1 MDKLIKNTTLSFLF
15 TSVTIFTFMYLAR
28 YIFFNNVFLLIF
40 VLLCLV
46 MLNAGKFISKKL
58 KNAPIFEVRV
68 IYIGDKELYDKF
80 AEFNNVSGN
89 NIDLVG
95 YISTGDV
102 LTNIDVCLGHIDDF
116 EEILKKHPCDR
127 VVLTQSLAEN
137 KNIEEYLNVISEMG
151 IIAQVILDVYKPD
164 GTKWYVSSLGVYPT
178 LTYHTVNLDPL
189 ALLTKRIM
197 DIIGATI
204 GLVLTAP
211 IMLVAAIFIKA
222 ESKGPVFFKQ
232 VRVGR
237 NGKRFTIYKLR
248 SMYLGS
254 ENQLQELMDKNEMG
268 GNGTIFKI
276 KEDPRLTKI
285 GSFLRRR
292 SIDEFPQFINVLI
305 GNMSLVGTRPPTV
318 NEVEKYDRHHF
329 KRISIK
335 PGITGIWQTSGRNNV
350 IDFDTIVEM
359 DVQYIERWS
368 ISLDCIIMLKTLK
381 VLLRSDGAH

>member
-1 MDKLIKNTTLSFLF
+1 
-15 TSVTIFTFMYLAR
+15 
-28 YIFFNNVFLLIF
+28 
-40 VLLCLV
+40 
-46 MLNAGKFISKKL
+46 MLNVGKLLSKKL
-58 KNAPIFEVRV
+58 KNVPAFEERV
-68 IYIGDKELYDKF
+68 IYIGDKKLYDKF
-80 AEFNNVSGN
+80 VKFNDVSGN

-95 YISTGDV
+95 YISTGDA
-102 LTNIDVCLGHIDDF
+102 LPSIDVCLGHINDF
-116 EEILKKHPCDR
+116 EEILRKHPCDR
-127 VVLTQSLAEN
+127 VVLTQSLAKQQN
-137 KNIEEYLNVISEMG
+137 VEEYLNVISEMG
-151 IIAQVILDVYKPD
+151 IIAQIILDVYRPD

-178 LTYHTVNLDPL
+178 LTYHTANLDPL
-189 ALLTKRIM
+189 ALLIKRIM
-197 DIIGATI
+197 DIMGATI

-211 IMLVAAIFIKA
+211 IMLVAAIFIKT

-232 VRVGR
+232 ERVGR

-254 ENQLQELMDKNEMG
+254 ENQLMELMDKNEMV

-276 KEDPRLTKI
+276 KEDPRLTKV
-285 GSFLRRR
+285 GVFLRRR

-305 GNMSLVGTRPPTV
+305 GNMSLVGTRPPTT

-335 PGITGIWQTSGRNNV
+335 PGITGIWQISGRNNV

-359 DVQYIERWS
+359 DVQYIEKWS
-368 ISLDCIIMLKTLK
+368 IFLDCLIMLKTLK